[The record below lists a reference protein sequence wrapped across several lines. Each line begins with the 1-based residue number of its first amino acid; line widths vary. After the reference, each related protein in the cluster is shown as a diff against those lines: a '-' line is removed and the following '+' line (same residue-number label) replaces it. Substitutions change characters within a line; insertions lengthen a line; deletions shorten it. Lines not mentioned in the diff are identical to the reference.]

1 MSQNYK
7 IKKWIEDVILS
18 CITLEQVDTVENL
31 VLNFKKKMKKDD
43 YDYMLLKPFIIDLQY
58 KVEQKRKEII
68 KYGV

>member
-7 IKKWIEDVILS
+7 IKKWVEDVILS
-18 CITLEQVDTVENL
+18 CITLEQVDAVENL

>member
-18 CITLEQVDTVENL
+18 CITLEQVDAVENL

>member
-18 CITLEQVDTVENL
+18 CITLDQVDAVENL

-43 YDYMLLKPFIIDLQY
+43 YDCMLSKPFIIDLEY

>member
-18 CITLEQVDTVENL
+18 CITLEQVDAVENL

-43 YDYMLLKPFIIDLQY
+43 YDYMLSKPFIIDLEY

>member
-1 MSQNYK
+1 
-7 IKKWIEDVILS
+7 
-18 CITLEQVDTVENL
+18 
-31 VLNFKKKMKKDD
+31 MKKDD